1 MGAWKSIKEMEDE
14 LTLEELYAL
23 AEAVHRAEHRRN
35 KFMAALNGVDLDEG
49 KKDDAFERVKQ
60 KAAADLAGKSE
71 EEYVFDL
78 IGIEIEP
85 DDD

>member
-1 MGAWKSIKEMEDE
+1 MEEVLTLDE
-14 LTLEELYAL
+14 LYLLVEKAREE
-23 AEAVHRAEHRRN
+23 EHRQNR
-35 KFMAALNGVDLDEG
+35 FLAALQGVDLDEG
-49 KKDDAFERVKQ
+49 KTDEAFERVKQ

-78 IGIEIEP
+78 IGIEVEP